1 MTAVLRSML
10 FASSS
15 FFIILQFFLIF
26 VVGTYSIVYDVYVL
40 ETRLKSKRIFMGS
53 VHDGGD
59 IRFVV
64 GLKGIRVGDG
74 TKWYRLLLF
83 FHALY

>member
-1 MTAVLRSML
+1 ML
-10 FASSS
+10 LLLLSF
-15 FFIILQFFLIF
+15 FFIIVLQFFLIF
-26 VVGTYSIVYDVYVL
+26 VVGTYSIVYVL

-53 VHDGGD
+53 VHDGGN

-74 TKWYRLLLF
+74 TRWYRLLLF

>member
-1 MTAVLRSML
+1 ML
-10 FASSS
+10 LLLLSF
-15 FFIILQFFLIF
+15 FFIIVLQFFLIF
-26 VVGTYSIVYDVYVL
+26 VVGTYSIVYVVYVL

-53 VHDGGD
+53 VHDGGN

-74 TKWYRLLLF
+74 TRWYRLLLF

>member
-1 MTAVLRSML
+1 ML
-10 FASSS
+10 LLLLSF

-26 VVGTYSIVYDVYVL
+26 VVGTYSIVYVVYVL

-53 VHDGGD
+53 VYDGGD
-59 IRFVV
+59 IRFVL

>member
-1 MTAVLRSML
+1 
-10 FASSS
+10 
-15 FFIILQFFLIF
+15 
-26 VVGTYSIVYDVYVL
+26 
-40 ETRLKSKRIFMGS
+40 MGS
-53 VHDGGD
+53 VHDGGN

-74 TKWYRLLLF
+74 TRWYRLLLF